1 MSLGFIKKTRMLQ
14 PLLLPTGSMRAFPS
28 IHCDSLVPSLVVKFT
43 KAWEPPLRPCPAHL
57 ILSLQQFNYSSDFP
71 TSVLDPLRVSA
82 HRFLPW
88 QIMSLCIHLF
98 ASLIWGPVVFPM
110 RFSLVVT
117 EGSRAGGWKVG
128 ENNCRCESSIT
139 VLIKGITVI
148 EQRVCKSQVVLCLNN
163 GLCIKIIMAKKKYL
177 DYLKGKSNQSRINE
191 D

>member
-1 MSLGFIKKTRMLQ
+1 ML
-14 PLLLPTGSMRAFPS
+14 
-28 IHCDSLVPSLVVKFT
+28 LVISLVV
-43 KAWEPPLRPCPAHL
+43 LC
-57 ILSLQQFNYSSDFP
+57 
-71 TSVLDPLRVSA
+71 
-82 HRFLPW
+82 FLFSMW
-88 QIMSLCIHLF
+88 
-98 ASLIWGPVVFPM
+98 
-110 RFSLVVT
+110 FSLVVT

-148 EQRVCKSQVVLCLNN
+148 EQRVYKSQVVLCLNN